1 MYPAFSKYYMEELN
15 DAYPYDVEKAKEL
28 LADAGY
34 PDGFTMDITVPGN
47 YAQHVQTGEVIA
59 EQLKEV
65 GITANIVQ
73 VEWET
78 WVSQVYQG
86 REYQSTVCGVAASD
100 MTAREMV
107 IRYVSDNSRNF
118 LNFNDAEYDQAVEQA
133 GTSLDADEQEQLY
146 KRALTILSE
155 QAASVWLQDLCDLTV
170 MSPEL
175 GGLELYRTYVLDMS
189 TIYYY
194 A

>member
-1 MYPAFSKYYMEELN
+1 M
-15 DAYPYDVEKAKEL
+15 
-28 LADAGY
+28 G
-34 PDGFTMDITVPGN
+34 ITV
-47 YAQHVQTGEVIA
+47 
-59 EQLKEV
+59 
-65 GITANIVQ
+65 NIVP
-73 VEWET
+73 VEWAT

-86 REYQSTVCGVAASD
+86 RDYQATVCGIAASD

-107 IRYVSDNSRNF
+107 IRYVSDNSRDF
-118 LNFNDAEYDQAVEQA
+118 LNFSDEEYDSVVNQA
-133 GTSLDADEQEQLY
+133 GTSLDAQEQEQLY

-170 MSPEL
+170 MAPEL